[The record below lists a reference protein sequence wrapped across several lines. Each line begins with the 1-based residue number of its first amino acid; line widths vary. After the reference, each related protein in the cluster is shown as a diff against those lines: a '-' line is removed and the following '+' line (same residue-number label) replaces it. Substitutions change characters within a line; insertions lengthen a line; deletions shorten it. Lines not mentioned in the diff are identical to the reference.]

1 MPRPNTAHFPWHSLP
16 IFWNVPESLTTQNV
30 LLFFFFIIKSSEAIR
45 PIWRP
50 AVYILPCED
59 LTQINVVETIERRY
73 HSNAIFWENICT
85 NSRIHHPL
93 PRLTPHFP
101 YGWFSF
107 WSRVVRVTSFS
118 PVWSR
123 WFSISS
129 CPALI
134 LVLLRKKRGEKKK
147 LLPNVK
153 ALFLR
158 FPRSNELKKKTHKST
173 IVSRDPPMTRGA
185 ATDRGWWKYPERRR
199 RRCCTFDRFI
209 SYVYRCETPARQVRS
224 RHRLRSSSYEHSI
237 ARHASL
243 DAFSW
248 RW

>member
-30 LLFFFFIIKSSEAIR
+30 LFFFFFIIKSSEAIR

-147 LLPNVK
+147 TPPERKSTISTLPPFKRV
-153 ALFLR
+153 
-158 FPRSNELKKKTHKST
+158 KKKTPQVHDCIAWSPDDT
-173 IVSRDPPMTRGA
+173 RCRDRSGLVEIPGEKTASVLHVRSVHQLRLSLWNA
-185 ATDRGWWKYPERRR
+185 
-199 RRCCTFDRFI
+199 
-209 SYVYRCETPARQVRS
+209 CETGPFP
-224 RHRLRSSSYEHSI
+224 SS
-237 ARHASL
+237 L
-243 DAFSW
+243 TF
-248 RW
+248 